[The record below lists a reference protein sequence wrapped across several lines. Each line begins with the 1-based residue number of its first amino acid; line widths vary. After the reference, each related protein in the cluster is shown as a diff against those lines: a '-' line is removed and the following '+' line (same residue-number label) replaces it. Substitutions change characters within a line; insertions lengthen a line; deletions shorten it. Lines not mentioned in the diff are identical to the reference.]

1 MDEVC
6 GLLIRGLFEKM
17 EPVEPF
23 SVLIADEEPDTRLT
37 LAKGLASQADLIET
51 ASSGQEAWSLFEK
64 GKHPLVI
71 VDVRLN
77 CGMTGLELLGM
88 ILRARPLTAV
98 IVIAAH
104 GTVETAV
111 EAMRVGA
118 FDFILEP
125 VDLDLVRQQ
134 VSKAK
139 EHYQVR
145 AENVLLRRRLNVNS
159 TEIPALR
166 RDHDDLPSDLA
177 CDQAS
182 DLRSGEKPVSSV
194 PVTLAQAV
202 EECEKVVIRTA
213 LDACGL
219 HRENTA
225 RVLGVSVRTLH
236 YKMSRYGIR

>member
-1 MDEVC
+1 
-6 GLLIRGLFEKM
+6 M
-17 EPVEPF
+17 EPAEPF
-23 SVLIADEEPDTRLT
+23 TVLIADEEPNTRSA
-37 LAKGLASQADLIET
+37 LAKGLASHVDSIET
-51 ASSGQEAWSLFEK
+51 ASSGQEAWSLFER

-71 VDVRLN
+71 VGVRLS

-104 GTVETAV
+104 GAVETAV
-111 EAMRVGA
+111 EAMRKGA

-145 AENVLLRRRLNVNS
+145 AENVLLRHRLNVNS

-166 RDHDDLPSDLA
+166 SGHDDLPRDL
-177 CDQAS
+177 S
-182 DLRSGEKPVSSV
+182 SEIKPVSSV

-236 YKMSRYGIR
+236 YKMSRYGIH

>member
-1 MDEVC
+1 
-6 GLLIRGLFEKM
+6 M
-17 EPVEPF
+17 EPAKPF
-23 SVLIADEEPDTRLT
+23 SVLVAGEEPDTRLA

-51 ASSGQEAWSLFEK
+51 ASSGQEAWSLFQR
-64 GKHPLVI
+64 GKHSLVI
-71 VDVRLN
+71 LGVRLD
-77 CGMTGLELLGM
+77 CGMKGLELLEM

-98 IVIAAH
+98 IVTAAH

-111 EAMRVGA
+111 EAMRAGA
-118 FDFILEP
+118 FDSILEP

-139 EHYQVR
+139 EYYQVR
-145 AENVLLRRRLNVNS
+145 AENVLLRHRLSVIP

-166 RDHDDLPSDLA
+166 TGHDDPPGVLPSDLR
-177 CDQAS
+177 
-182 DLRSGEKPVSSV
+182 LEITPTSSI

-225 RVLGVSVRTLH
+225 KALGVSVRTLH

>member
-23 SVLIADEEPDTRLT
+23 SVLIADEEPSSRLG
-37 LAKGLASQADLIET
+37 LAQGLASHVDLVEM

-71 VDVRLN
+71 VDGRLN

-139 EHYQVR
+139 EHYHVR
-145 AENVLLRRRLNVNS
+145 AENVLLRHRLNVNS

-166 RDHDDLPSDLA
+166 SRHDVHPGVLPSDL
-177 CDQAS
+177 
-182 DLRSGEKPVSSV
+182 RSEITPTSSI

-202 EECEKVVIRTA
+202 EECERVVIRTA

-225 RVLGVSVRTLH
+225 KVLGVSVRTLH
-236 YKMSRYGIR
+236 YKMSRYGIH

>member
-1 MDEVC
+1 MD
-6 GLLIRGLFEKM
+6 
-17 EPVEPF
+17 
-23 SVLIADEEPDTRLT
+23 
-37 LAKGLASQADLIET
+37 Q
-51 ASSGQEAWSLFEK
+51 
-64 GKHPLVI
+64 
-71 VDVRLN
+71 
-77 CGMTGLELLGM
+77 LLGM

-145 AENVLLRRRLNVNS
+145 AENVLLRYRLNVIP

-166 RDHDDLPSDLA
+166 SGHDVPPGVLPN
-177 CDQAS
+177 
-182 DLRSGEKPVSSV
+182 DLRSEITPTSSI

-236 YKMSRYGIR
+236 YKMSRYGIH

>member
-23 SVLIADEEPDTRLT
+23 SVLIADEEPSTRLG
-37 LAKGLASQADLIET
+37 LAQGLASQVDLVEM

-71 VDVRLN
+71 VDGRLN

-139 EHYQVR
+139 EHYHVR
-145 AENVLLRRRLNVNS
+145 AENVLLRHRLNVNS

-166 RDHDDLPSDLA
+166 SRHDVHPGVLPSDL
-177 CDQAS
+177 
-182 DLRSGEKPVSSV
+182 RSEITPTSSI

-202 EECEKVVIRTA
+202 EECERVVIRTA

-225 RVLGVSVRTLH
+225 KVLGVSVRTLH
-236 YKMSRYGIR
+236 YKMSRYGIH